1 MIGNKNAKL
10 AKIDILRRHWRQ
22 TIVYIHYEAT
32 DNKDHKLCKFAA
44 MAEEIPDK
52 IKNMM
57 LLYYLNKCTIANQIA
72 FS

>member
-10 AKIDILRRHWRQ
+10 AKVDILLRHWRQ
-22 TIVYIHYEAT
+22 TILYIHHEANE
-32 DNKDHKLCKFAA
+32 NKDHKLFKFVE
-44 MAEEIPDK
+44 MAEEIPNK